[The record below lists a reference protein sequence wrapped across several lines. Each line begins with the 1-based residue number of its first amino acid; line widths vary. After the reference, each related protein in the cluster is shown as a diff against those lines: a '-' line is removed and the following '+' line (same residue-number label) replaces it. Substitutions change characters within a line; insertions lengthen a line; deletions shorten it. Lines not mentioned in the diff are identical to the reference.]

1 MRTIG
6 VVTVGRSDYGCYVPL
21 LRAIQQDPT
30 LRLQLLVGGMHLA
43 TAFGLT
49 VEAIAADGFEIAD
62 RIDMRLASDT
72 PDGIAHS
79 MGLGMS
85 GFAKTYARQRPDLLL
100 VLGDRFE
107 MFAAA
112 AAAVPFRIPIAHIAG
127 GELTEG
133 AIDNSFRH
141 AMTKLSHLHFVTTET
156 YASRVIQMGEEP
168 WRVTVCGAVGLDHL
182 RTFVASD
189 RRSLESLLGL
199 SLEPAPLLVT
209 YHPVTLEYDRAE
221 AQIDALLEALE
232 PIARPL
238 VFTVPNAD
246 TNNQVIRRR
255 IEAFV
260 ARHPAARL
268 VPNLGTQAYF
278 SLMAHAAAMVG
289 NSSSGLVEAPSFGL
303 PVVNI
308 GTRQAGRLRAGNVI
322 ACGYEV
328 DEIRQAVARAIS
340 PEFRQG
346 LTGLRNPYGDG
357 HASARI
363 LERLK
368 TVAID
373 DRLLVKKFHHLSAPE
388 ARQDLA
394 LCSQT

>member
-1 MRTIG
+1 MRTVG

-21 LRAIQQDPT
+21 LRAMQQERA
-30 LRLQLLVGGMHLA
+30 LRLQLIVGGMHLA
-43 TAFGLT
+43 KAFGLT
-49 VEAIAADGFEIAD
+49 VEMITADGFEIAD

-141 AMTKLSHLHFVTTET
+141 AMTKLSHLHFATTET

-189 RRSLESLLGL
+189 RRSLESSLGL
-199 SLEPAPLLVT
+199 SLDPAPLLVT

-232 PIARPL
+232 PLARPL
-238 VFTVPNAD
+238 VFTAPNAD

-255 IEAFV
+255 IEAF
-260 ARHPAARL
+260 AARRPSAAL

-278 SLMAHAAAMVG
+278 SLMACAAAMVG
-289 NSSSGLVEAPSFGL
+289 NSSSGIVEAPSFGL
-303 PVVNI
+303 PVVDI
-308 GTRQAGRLRAGNVI
+308 GTRQAGRLRAANVI
-322 ACGYEV
+322 SCGYAVE
-328 DEIRQAVARAIS
+328 EIRRAIAHALA
-340 PEFRQG
+340 PGFRES
-346 LTGLRNPYGDG
+346 LRGLRNPYGDG
-357 HASARI
+357 HAAARI
-363 LERLK
+363 LEALK
-368 TVAID
+368 GIVID
-373 DRLLVKKFHHLSAPE
+373 DRLLVKRFHHVDVQE
-388 ARQDLA
+388 AARALA
-394 LCSQT
+394 CTPT